1 MNVIIVGCGRV
12 GTALAMQLS
21 KEDNNITVID
31 SSAEVVNKLTNECD
45 CMGVIGNG
53 ASHLTQQKAG
63 IWEADLLIAVTD
75 SDELNMLC
83 CIVAKREGRC
93 KTIARIRNHQY
104 LSEIPYLKNEL
115 GLAMVINPEYAT
127 AEEIKRV
134 LDFPGAI
141 SIEPFAKGKVQLLK
155 FRLPEKSAIAGMSI
169 KDIMIQYR
177 SQILFAI
184 AQRGDDALIL
194 KGDSV
199 VMEKDIISIIG
210 TPLAQRDFFKKIGYK
225 SGEIKDSLIIGG
237 GEIMH
242 YLAGMLNDS
251 KISIKVIEEDESI
264 CSDLSAEYPRL
275 TVVNTSS
282 VDHSTMVD
290 EGLESADSFLALTN
304 FDENNI
310 LLSLFAKNSGSKKI
324 ITKLKG
330 LSYLDVISHLDLD
343 AVFSPM
349 KITTDMI
356 VRFVRS
362 EKNTR
367 GSNMENF
374 YNIIPGKVEASEFVI
389 SEPSAVVGVPLSQMK
404 IRDNVLISAITRDG
418 DVIIPRGN
426 DELRLGD
433 AVVVVS
439 RAMSL
444 NDITDIIE

>member
-21 KEDNNITVID
+21 REDNNITVID

-63 IWEADLLIAVTD
+63 IQDADLLIAVTD

-83 CIVAKREGRC
+83 CIVAKREGKC

-169 KDIMIQYR
+169 KDIMIKYR

-184 AQRGDDALIL
+184 AERGDDALIL

-199 VMEKDIISIIG
+199 IMEKDIISIIG

-237 GEIMH
+237 GEITH

-251 KISIKVIEEDESI
+251 KISIKVIEEDEDI

-290 EGLESADSFLALTN
+290 EGIESADSFLALTN

-324 ITKLKG
+324 ITKVKG
-330 LSYLDVISHLDLD
+330 LSYLGVIPHLDLD
-343 AVFSPM
+343 TVFSPM

-389 SEPSAVVGVPLSQMK
+389 SEPSGVVGVPLSQMK
-404 IRDNVLISAITRDG
+404 IRDNVLISAITRNG

-426 DELRLGD
+426 DELCLGD

>member
-1 MNVIIVGCGRV
+1 MDIIIVGCGRV

-21 KEDNNITVID
+21 KEGNNITIVD
-31 SSAEVVNKLTNECD
+31 SSSDVVNKLTNECD

-53 ASHLTQQKAG
+53 ASHITQQKAG
-63 IWEADLLIAVTD
+63 IQDADLLIAVTD

-83 CIVAKREGRC
+83 CIVAKREGKC

-155 FRLPEKSAIAGMSI
+155 FKLPDKSAIAGMTI
-169 KDIMIQYR
+169 KDIMIKYR

-184 AQRGDDALIL
+184 AQRDDDVMIL

-199 VMEKDIISIIG
+199 IKERDIISIIG
-210 TPLAQRDFFKKIGYK
+210 TPMAQRDFFNKIGYK
-225 SGEIKDSLIIGG
+225 SVEIKDSLIIGG
-237 GEIMH
+237 GEITH
-242 YLAGMLNDS
+242 YLAGMLKDS
-251 KISIKVIEEDESI
+251 KISIKVIEEDIDI

-282 VDHSTMVD
+282 VDHRTMVD

-310 LLSLFAKNSGSKKI
+310 LLSLFAKHSGSKKI

-330 LSYLDVISHLDLD
+330 LSYIDAIPHLDLD

-349 KITTDMI
+349 KVTTDMI

-374 YNIIPGKVEASEFVI
+374 YNIIPNKVEASEFLI
-389 SEPSAVVGVPLSQMK
+389 SEHSDVVGVPLSQMK
-404 IRDNVLISAITRDG
+404 IRNNVLISAITRDG

-426 DELRLGD
+426 DELHLGD
-433 AVVVVS
+433 TVVVVS

-444 NDITDIIE
+444 NDIADIIE